1 MFLSASNLFHSKRVP
16 TDPSVAFVQVNVQ
29 KYPEMGWPGIED
41 HDLPLFMVM
50 IAGHQKVINFQLDP
64 KESKKDR
71 AQRFADDIQAMT
83 GTYFQELN
91 CDQLEML
98 VQESIVSFVYF
109 GSEKEIQQGGK
120 FDYVH
125 KLSTYD
131 RFTYP
136 EQPILFFYN
145 TDRDCMMKRQL
156 DPGQANFVLYVDRN
170 AQAFI
175 LREGQDDVTFAR
187 LYDWISVSITQV
199 KLKYNRRAASILHDL
214 KFNALAYIAP
224 TPTDDDL

>member
-1 MFLSASNLFHSKRVP
+1 
-16 TDPSVAFVQVNVQ
+16 
-29 KYPEMGWPGIED
+29 
-41 HDLPLFMVM
+41 
-50 IAGHQKVINFQLDP
+50 
-64 KESKKDR
+64 
-71 AQRFADDIQAMT
+71 
-83 GTYFQELN
+83 
-91 CDQLEML
+91 
-98 VQESIVSFVYF
+98 
-109 GSEKEIQQGGK
+109 
-120 FDYVH
+120 
-125 KLSTYD
+125 
-131 RFTYP
+131 
-136 EQPILFFYN
+136 
-145 TDRDCMMKRQL
+145 MMKRQL